1 MIKPNIQIWPIERL
15 KPYEKNVKIHDDAQV
30 KAIAESIRRF
40 GWDQPISVD
49 KDGTIIKGH
58 GRRLASLHLGLT
70 EVPVWVRDDLTEA
83 EVRASRLVD
92 NQVAKGEI
100 DTNMFRLELADLNY
114 ELSSFF
120 SAKELDFAVADLG
133 EINTDAFVDDVN
145 AAIDEQAEQTREKA
159 TAAVAKPVPLHKVLG
174 FKEIPGEQQ
183 LVVTRA
189 MAEIERRTAK
199 KGVDAFVAFC
209 HALWAAPTSQ
219 GA

>member
-49 KDGTIIKGH
+49 KDGNIIKGH
-58 GRRLASLHLGLT
+58 GRRLASMLLQLA

-120 SAKELDFAVADLG
+120 SAKELDFAITDLG
-133 EINTDAFVDDVN
+133 EINTDAFVSDVN

-159 TAAVAKPVPLHKVLG
+159 AAAVTKPVALHKVLG
-174 FKEIPGEQQ
+174 FKDIPGDQQ
-183 LVVTRA
+183 LTVSRA

-209 HALWAAPTSQ
+209 HALWAAPA